1 VGKKNDFKDDTFL
14 SRWLNGQ
21 LNEEEKAAFESS
33 NAFKQYQ
40 QIIQT
45 ADDLEAPP
53 YDLDKAYAQLK
64 NKRSVIKTIKKKRSW
79 PAYAAIAAGVLLI
92 AVAFWYF
99 RPVPDEQFITQIGE
113 QESIV
118 LPDNSQIKLN
128 AASQLSFNPKSW
140 KRGKVVRLSGE
151 AFFSVTEGQQFV
163 VQTSNGQVSVLG
175 TEFNVWNR
183 GWQMEVSCLSGVVEV
198 ARDGQNLTLNKGVSA
213 QWQNN
218 QWKTDTLQVIPSTAS
233 WIQGTVSFKAA
244 PLSRVLQ
251 ELKYH
256 YNIKITLVGNAKRT
270 YSGGFPI
277 DDLETALTNISEPM
291 GLSYQ
296 MLNQQEVLFRE
307 Q

>member
-1 VGKKNDFKDDTFL
+1 
-14 SRWLNGQ
+14 
-21 LNEEEKAAFESS
+21 
-33 NAFKQYQ
+33 
-40 QIIQT
+40 
-45 ADDLEAPP
+45 
-53 YDLDKAYAQLK
+53 
-64 NKRSVIKTIKKKRSW
+64 
-79 PAYAAIAAGVLLI
+79 
-92 AVAFWYF
+92 VA
-99 RPVPDEQFITQIGE
+99 EQ
-113 QESIV
+113 
-118 LPDNSQIKLN
+118 
-128 AASQLSFNPKSW
+128 
-140 KRGKVVRLSGE
+140 
-151 AFFSVTEGQQFV
+151 
-163 VQTSNGQVSVLG
+163 
-175 TEFNVWNR
+175 
-183 GWQMEVSCLSGVVEV
+183 
-198 ARDGQNLTLNKGVSA
+198 
-213 QWQNN
+213 